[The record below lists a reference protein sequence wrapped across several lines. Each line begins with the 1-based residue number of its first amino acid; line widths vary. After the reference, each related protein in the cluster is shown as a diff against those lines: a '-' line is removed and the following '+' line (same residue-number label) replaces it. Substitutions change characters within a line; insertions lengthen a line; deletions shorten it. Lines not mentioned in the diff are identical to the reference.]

1 MTEYGGYLF
10 FIDEQERALLMNE
23 YIERYGTFTDTISAP
38 DWRTKTAEI
47 FLLSLG
53 WGEIHYAALVRRGAR
68 VATQKRGIR
77 FTNLVE
83 FDPPI
88 LLDEIQKRLDPR
100 IEHHFIRAS
109 SGLGSRVPPKTWQ
122 GLWEAIKEIRPSSA
136 RDLDR
141 LERLRQPQRVL
152 TGMGT
157 EIVAQERDATNLALR
172 IAGFDHSE
180 ILEWQL
186 PEQELAPFLQGLP
199 GVNLREDPMIA
210 HDAQVFGDW
219 SLLKKHQ
226 VGSAVFHKDGE
237 RLTIMNVNRTNVETT
252 LGVDLLYFHHRYQSY
267 VMVQYKRMRREDHN
281 LGYRPID
288 EAYKYELQA
297 MQEFERSFSKGIGHQ
312 ELTLDGYRLCP
323 GFFYFKLCPA
333 DILDPTSPEMIKGMY
348 IPLDYWEVLI
358 ESPDITGR
366 SGGKRITYDNVGRYF
381 NNTLFILLV
390 QSGWIGSRSH
400 DTAIISE
407 VIRAAI
413 AGDRSL
419 ILAAQRPVIPEQAV
433 PQRKLS

>member
-10 FIDEQERALLMNE
+10 FIDERERALLMDE
-23 YIERYGTFTDTISAP
+23 YIERDGTFTDTISAP
-38 DWRTKTAEI
+38 DWRTKAAEI

-68 VATQKRGIR
+68 VATQKYGIR

-83 FDPPI
+83 FTPPI
-88 LLDEIQKRLDPR
+88 PIDEIQERLGPK

-109 SGLGSRVPPKTWQ
+109 SGMGSRVPPKTWQ
-122 GLWEAIKEIRPSSA
+122 GLWEAIKEIRPRSA

-152 TGMGT
+152 TRMGI
-157 EIVAQERDATNLALR
+157 EVVAQERDATNLALR
-172 IAGFDHSE
+172 IAGFDHGE
-180 ILEWQL
+180 ILKWQL
-186 PEQELAPFLQGLP
+186 PEQGLAPFLQGLQ

-219 SLLKKHQ
+219 TFLEKHR
-226 VGSAVFHKDGE
+226 VGSAVFYRGGE
-237 RLTIMNVNRTNVETT
+237 RLTIMNVNRTKVETT

-288 EAYKYELQA
+288 EPYKGELQR
-297 MQEFERSFSKGIGHQ
+297 MQKFERILSKSTGHQ
-312 ELTLDGYRLCP
+312 ESFLDGYRLFP

-333 DILDPTSPEMIKGMY
+333 DMLDPTSPEMIKGMY
-348 IPLDYWEVLI
+348 IPLDYWEMLV
-358 ESPDITGR
+358 ESPDIIGR
-366 SGGKRITYDNVGRYF
+366 RGGKCISYDNVGRYF
-381 NNTLFILLV
+381 NNTLFIELV
-390 QSGWIGSRSH
+390 QSGWIGSRSY
-400 DTAIISE
+400 DITVISE
-407 VIRAAI
+407 VIQAAI

-419 ILAAQRPVIPEQAV
+419 TLAAKRPVILE
-433 PQRKLS
+433 